1 MMAQKRTG
9 TLQAPG
15 TKLYYE
21 VRGAADPVLLL
32 IPGGLGDCG
41 AFGPLAGLLADRYTV
56 VTYDRRGNS
65 RSVLTGPADDLRM
78 SEQSGDALEVLDA
91 VGAEKAY
98 VLGSSSGALVSLDL
112 LARHPERIAGLVT
125 HEPPALTLLPE
136 GAEYLAKAQDL
147 AKLRLEQGAR
157 AAVDA
162 FMAGM
167 FLQENAVPEFEPGFD
182 WDPGFPERVVAN
194 AEFLFDRE
202 LIPSITYRPDQ
213 AALTA
218 VADRLVVGVGED
230 SREWP
235 PACAGL
241 ELAAA
246 VGAWTVQFPSGHAGM
261 LMKPRAFAERLA
273 EVLAGFGA
281 GE

>member
-1 MMAQKRTG
+1 MMAQMRTG

-15 TKLYYE
+15 TTLYYE
-21 VRGAADPVLLL
+21 VRGETNPVLLL
-32 IPGGLGDCG
+32 VPGGLGDCG
-41 AFGPLAGLLADRYTV
+41 AFGPVAGLLADRFTV

-98 VLGSSSGALVSLDL
+98 VLGSSSGALIALDL
-112 LARHPERIAGLVT
+112 LARHPERIAGLVA

-136 GAEYLAKAQDL
+136 GAEYLAKAEDL
-147 AKLRLEQGAR
+147 AALRQDRGAR

-167 FLQENAVPEFEPGFD
+167 FPQEGEPEFEPGFD
-182 WDPGFPERVVAN
+182 WDPAFPERMMAN
-194 AEFLFDRE
+194 VEVLFDQE
-202 LIPSITYRPDQ
+202 LIPSIGYRPDQ
-213 AALTA
+213 AALA
-218 VADRLVVGVGED
+218 AAADLLVIGVGEV
-230 SREWP
+230 SRDWP

-241 ELAAA
+241 ELATA
-246 VGAWTVQFPSGHAGM
+246 VGAWTVQFPGGHNGF
-261 LMKPRAFAERLA
+261 LSRPRGFAERLA
-273 EVLAGFGA
+273 EVLAGFEE

>member
-1 MMAQKRTG
+1 MAEKRTD

-15 TKLYYE
+15 TTLYYE
-21 VRGAADPVLLL
+21 VWGDANPVLLL
-32 IPGGLGDCG
+32 IPSGLGDCG
-41 AFGPLAGLLADRYTV
+41 EFAPLAGLLADRFTV

-65 RSVLTGPADDLRM
+65 RSVLTGPAAGLRM

-112 LARHPERIAGLVT
+112 LARHPARIAGLVA

-136 GAEYLAKAQDL
+136 GAEYLAKAEDL
-147 AKLRLEQGAR
+147 AALRRERGAR

-167 FLQENAVPEFEPGFD
+167 FPREGDPEFEPGFA
-182 WDPGFPERVVAN
+182 WDPAFPERMMKNVD
-194 AEFLFDRE
+194 FLFDRE
-202 LIPSITYRPDQ
+202 LIPAIGYRPDQ

-218 VADRLVVGVGED
+218 AAGQLVVGVGET

-246 VGAWTVQFPSGHAGM
+246 VGAWTVQFPGGHGGY
-261 LMKPRAFAERLA
+261 LTRPRAFAERLA
-273 EVLAGFGA
+273 EVLGGFEA